1 MKYDEQD
8 KQLLDMLNRTNFQH
22 LSHNDLLIIKSRLSK
37 LKPDV
42 AKEIIEQFPQLA
54 TLLSSLSTDYKE
66 EMKAVS
72 ASNDHS
78 MNRVYDIFATEQD
91 TAANSRRQY
100 YDLVNDIR
108 LDCSKQLE
116 QPGLTPEENQAVLNT
131 EVEILRMAGEKDS
144 EIRAEEESI
153 RKDTAQK
160 DYENKAFYA
169 EVLKMSG
176 AIAGIVG
183 IIALTALG
191 GNVKIPKIKMRT
203 S

>member
-22 LSHNDLLIIKSRLSK
+22 LSHNDLLIIKSKLSK

-100 YDLVNDIR
+100 YDLVNAFQILLYLDNISLFFLYLIR
-108 LDCSKQLE
+108 
-116 QPGLTPEENQAVLNT
+116 
-131 EVEILRMAGEKDS
+131 I
-144 EIRAEEESI
+144 
-153 RKDTAQK
+153 
-160 DYENKAFYA
+160 
-169 EVLKMSG
+169 
-176 AIAGIVG
+176 
-183 IIALTALG
+183 
-191 GNVKIPKIKMRT
+191 
-203 S
+203 

>member
-22 LSHNDLLIIKSRLSK
+22 LSHNDLLIIKSKLSK

-100 YDLVNDIR
+100 YDLGR
-108 LDCSKQLE
+108 RKSLDGFE
-116 QPGLTPEENQAVLNT
+116 W
-131 EVEILRMAGEKDS
+131 
-144 EIRAEEESI
+144 
-153 RKDTAQK
+153 
-160 DYENKAFYA
+160 
-169 EVLKMSG
+169 
-176 AIAGIVG
+176 
-183 IIALTALG
+183 
-191 GNVKIPKIKMRT
+191 VKVP
-203 S
+203 SL